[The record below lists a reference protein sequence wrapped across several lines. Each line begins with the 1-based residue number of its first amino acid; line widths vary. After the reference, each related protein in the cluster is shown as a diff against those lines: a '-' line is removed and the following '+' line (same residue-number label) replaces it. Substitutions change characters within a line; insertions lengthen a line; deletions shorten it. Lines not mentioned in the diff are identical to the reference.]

1 MIKKISKRPKLVK
14 IISQKFPTP
23 KKIFNGRK
31 RLFAHSHNL
40 SNQEKR
46 KEMGTTATA
55 KNNNVGT
62 KDCFRNLKC

>member
-1 MIKKISKRPKLVK
+1 MIKQISNGPKLVK

-40 SNQEKR
+40 SNQER

-55 KNNNVGT
+55 KNNNVVT
-62 KDCFRNLKC
+62 KDCFRYLKC